1 MNSVLLIMLL
11 IPTQEG
17 VGLPDLEG
25 IFLENTRQEMA
36 VLLSSEQRISLD
48 LNPLLFDTG
57 FLHREQVLMAFD
69 KLQQRFAIREAKITN
84 SQSDTNYAWLEVYL
98 NLTLEQ
104 RKTGLIF
111 RGTFSFQFKIT
122 GSQMVIDRWSLQDV
136 H

>member
-1 MNSVLLIMLL
+1 MLL

-25 IFLENTRQEMA
+25 IFLENKRQEMA